1 MDAVAER
8 ILADPR
14 FQEIDRHFARLVAGL
29 DPAAGA
35 VLTVAAALVSHAR
48 SEGHICL
55 DLETAAAELAAAW
68 PETAAW
74 GGGDAWARDL
84 AASRSVGGPGDWAPL
99 VLEGGRLYLY
109 RYWRHERTLAER
121 LLALAAD
128 PAADPADP
136 ELGAR
141 LNRFFPSAAATPDWQ
156 RVAAY
161 VAATRRLCVISGG
174 PGTGKTATA
183 ARILALLVE
192 QRPERIVALAAPT
205 GKAAARLNEA
215 IRSVLEGLDVAAAV
229 KERALARPAQ
239 TIHRLLGA
247 RGSGTF
253 ARGAADPLPCDVLVV
268 DEASMVDVALMARL
282 LEALSGDAR
291 LVLLGDKNQLASV
304 EAGAFLGDLCAA
316 PVENRFSP
324 ELARGY
330 ADVTGARALADGH
343 ADPAARP
350 LQDCLVQLRHSY
362 RFAAEG
368 GIGALCRA
376 VNAGESW
383 SAFEPLFAAHT
394 EIRWLPLPPP
404 RDLTAALAAAIED
417 GFAPGAAAGDPLAAL
432 EALGRF
438 RILCAVRDG
447 PYGAAA
453 LNRLA
458 ENVLAARGAIRPSG
472 GAWYAHRPVM
482 VTVNDYNL
490 RLFNGDIGIAR
501 PDADGALR
509 VFFPPEGEG
518 APRRFLPAMLPVHE
532 TVYAMT
538 VHKSQGSEFDRVLLV
553 LPDRENPVL
562 TRELVYTAVTRARR
576 EVVILAAPAVFASAA
591 SARVRRTSGLRER
604 LWGVNS
610 ERRTVNSK

>member
-14 FQEIDRHFARLVAGL
+14 FQEIDRHFARLIAGL
-29 DPAAGA
+29 DPAADA
-35 VLTVAAALVSHAR
+35 VLPVVAALVSRAR
-48 SEGHICL
+48 AEGHICL
-55 DLETAAAELAAAW
+55 DLEAAADELAAAW
-68 PETAAW
+68 PEAAAW
-74 GGGDAWARDL
+74 GGGDAWARRL
-84 AASRSVGGPGDWAPL
+84 AACRPVGGAGEWTPL
-99 VLEGGRLYLY
+99 VLEGRRLYLY
-109 RYWRHERTLAER
+109 RYWRSERTLAER

-141 LNRFFPSAAATPDWQ
+141 LGRFFPSAATAPDWQ

-183 ARILALLVE
+183 ARILALLLE

-215 IRSVLEGLDVAAAV
+215 LRSVLAGLDVAAAV

-247 RGSGTF
+247 RGSGAF
-253 ARGAADPLPCDVLVV
+253 ARGAADPIPCDVLVV

-282 LEALSGDAR
+282 LEALPAGAR

-316 PVENRFSP
+316 PAENRFRP
-324 ELARGY
+324 ELAHGY
-330 ADVTGARALADGH
+330 AAATGDRALAGEH
-343 ADPAARP
+343 ADSAARP

-362 RFAAEG
+362 RFAADG
-368 GIGALCRA
+368 GIGALCHA
-376 VNAGESW
+376 VNAGASW
-383 SAFEPLFAAHT
+383 SAFEPLFAAHA

-404 RDLTAALAAAIED
+404 RELAAALAAAIGD
-417 GFAPGAAAGDPLAAL
+417 GFAPCAAAADPLAAL

-438 RILCAVRDG
+438 RVLCAVRDG

-453 LNRLA
+453 LNRLT
-458 ENVLAARGAIRPSG
+458 EDVLAARGAIRPPG

-482 VTVNDYNL
+482 VTINDYNL

-501 PDADGALR
+501 HDTDGVLR

-518 APRRFLPAMLPVHE
+518 PPRRFLPAMLPAHE

-576 EVVILAAPAVFASAA
+576 EVTILAAPAVFAAAA

-604 LWGVNS
+604 LWGM
-610 ERRTVNSK
+610 VNSKQ

>member
-14 FQEIDRHFARLVAGL
+14 FQEIDRHFARLVDGL
-29 DPAAGA
+29 DPAAGPELA
-35 VLTVAAALVSHAR
+35 AAAALVSRAR
-48 SEGHICL
+48 AEGHICL
-55 DLETAAAELAAAW
+55 DLELAADESAAAW

-74 GGGDAWARDL
+74 GGGGAWARRL
-84 AASRSVGGPGDWAPL
+84 AACRPVGGAGEWAPL
-99 VLEGGRLYLY
+99 VLEGRRLYLY
-109 RYWRHERTLAER
+109 RYWRYEQTLAER

-128 PAADPADP
+128 PAADSADP

-141 LNRFFPSAAATPDWQ
+141 LGRFFPSAATVPDWQ

-183 ARILALLVE
+183 ARILALLLE

-205 GKAAARLNEA
+205 GKAAARMNEA
-215 IRSVLEGLDVAAAV
+215 LRSVLAGLDVAAAV

-247 RGSGTF
+247 RGSGAF
-253 ARGAADPLPCDVLVV
+253 ARGATDPVPCDVLVV

-282 LEALSGDAR
+282 LEALPGGAR

-316 PVENRFSP
+316 PAENRFRP
-324 ELARGY
+324 
-330 ADVTGARALADGH
+330 ALAHSYAAATGDRVLAEGH

-362 RFAAEG
+362 RFAADG
-368 GIGALCRA
+368 GIGALCHA
-376 VNAGESW
+376 VNAGASW
-383 SAFEPLFAAHT
+383 SAFEPLFATHA

-404 RDLTAALAAAIED
+404 RELAAALAAAIED
-417 GFAPGAAAGDPLAAL
+417 GFAPCAAVADPLAAL
-432 EALGRF
+432 EALRRF

-447 PYGAAA
+447 PYGTTA
-453 LNRLA
+453 LNCLA
-458 ENVLAARGAIRPSG
+458 ENVLAARGVIRPPG

-490 RLFNGDIGIAR
+490 RLFNGDIGLVR

-518 APRRFLPAMLPVHE
+518 PPRRFLPAMLPAHE

-562 TRELVYTAVTRARR
+562 TRELVYTAVTRARQA
-576 EVVILAAPAVFASAA
+576 VDILAAPAVFASAA
-591 SARVRRTSGLRER
+591 AARVRRTSGLRER
-604 LWGVNS
+604 LWGM
-610 ERRTVNSK
+610 VNSKQ

>member
-14 FQEIDRHFARLVAGL
+14 FQEIDRHFARLIAGL
-29 DPAAGA
+29 DPAADE
-35 VLTVAAALVSHAR
+35 VLPVAAALVSRAR
-48 SEGHICL
+48 AEGHICL
-55 DLETAAAELAAAW
+55 DLEAAAGELAAAW
-68 PETAAW
+68 PEAAAW
-74 GGGDAWARDL
+74 GGGDAWARRL
-84 AASRSVGGPGDWAPL
+84 AACRPVGGPGEWTPL
-99 VLEGGRLYLY
+99 VMDNGRLYLH
-109 RYWRHERTLAER
+109 RYWRHERALAER
-121 LLALAAD
+121 LLALAGEPPAEAED
-128 PAADPADP
+128 PR
-136 ELGAR
+136 LGER
-141 LNRFFPSAAATPDWQ
+141 LRRFFPPAGMSPDWQ

-183 ARILALLVE
+183 ARILALLLE

-205 GKAAARLNEA
+205 GKAAARMNEA
-215 IRSVLEGLDVAAAV
+215 IRSVLAGLDVAAQV
-229 KERALARPAQ
+229 RERALARPAQ

-247 RGSGTF
+247 RRRGAAF
-253 ARGAADPLPCDVLVV
+253 AHGAADPIPCDVLVV

-282 LEALSGDAR
+282 LEALPAGAR

-316 PVENRFSP
+316 PAENRFRSA
-324 ELARGY
+324 LAQGY
-330 ADVTGARALADGH
+330 ADATGDGGLAGGH

-362 RFAAEG
+362 RFAADG
-368 GIGALCRA
+368 GIGALCHA
-376 VNAGESW
+376 VNAGASW
-383 SAFEPLFAAHT
+383 SAFEPLFAAHA
-394 EIRWLPLPPP
+394 EIRWRTPPP
-404 RDLTAALAAAIED
+404 HRDLAAALAPAIID
-417 GFAPGAAAGDPLAAL
+417 GFAPCAAAADPLAAL

-438 RILCAVRDG
+438 RILCVVREG
-447 PYGAAA
+447 PFGAAA

-458 ENVLAARGAIRPSG
+458 EEVLAGRGLIRPAG
-472 GAWYAHRPVM
+472 GWYAHRPVM

-501 PDADGALR
+501 HDADGALR

-518 APRRFLPAMLPVHE
+518 APRRFLPAMLPAHE

-553 LPDRENPVL
+553 LPDRDSPVL

-576 EVVILAAPAVFASAA
+576 EVTILATPVVFAAAA

-604 LWGVNS
+604 LWGMVNS
-610 ERRTVNSK
+610 EQ